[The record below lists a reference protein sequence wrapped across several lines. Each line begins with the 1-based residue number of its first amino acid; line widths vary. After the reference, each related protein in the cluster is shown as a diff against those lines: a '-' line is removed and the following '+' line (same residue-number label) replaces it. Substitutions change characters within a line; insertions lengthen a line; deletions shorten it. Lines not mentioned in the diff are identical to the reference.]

1 MFNRHALLKIL
12 PRRFRPLKAAVKMHF
27 FNAFGYK
34 LDLDNPKTFSEKINW
49 LKCYDRNP
57 LITQCSDKY
66 GVRDYVTDR
75 VGAHI
80 LNELLGVY
88 EDANDIDF
96 AALPNR
102 CVLKVTHGSGWNVLV
117 KDGDYFIRKKR
128 LDSVKHA
135 KSRLKRWLK
144 KKQHIRY
151 QEWGYKNVPPKVV
164 CEKYLE
170 NDRDNLTDYKIH
182 CFNGE
187 PHFIQTITD
196 RKAGGFETFYDTEWQ
211 AQPLRLTYPPIK
223 GEFPRPACLPEML
236 EVARALSAP
245 FPYVRVDLYEQND
258 RPIFGEMTF
267 YPASGYS
274 DFKPPEWDAKF
285 GELIVLPVG
294 RHEN

>member
-1 MFNRHALLKIL
+1 MFNRHALLKMI
-12 PRRFRPLKAAVKMHF
+12 PRCFRPLKAAVKMRF
-27 FNAFGYK
+27 FNAFGYE
-34 LDLDNPKTFSEKINW
+34 LDLDNPATFNEKLNW
-49 LKCYDRNP
+49 IKCYDRNP

-102 CVLKVTHGSGWNVLV
+102 CVLKVTHGSEWNVLV
-117 KDGDYFIRKKR
+117 KDGDYFICKKR
-128 LDSVKHA
+128 LDSVQCA
-135 KSRLKRWLK
+135 KSRLNRWLK
-144 KKQHIRY
+144 KKYHILS

-170 NDRDNLTDYKIH
+170 NDQDNLTDYKIH

-187 PHFIQTITD
+187 PHFIQTITN
-196 RKAGGFETFYDTEWQ
+196 RKAGGFETFYDTEWRP
-211 AQPLRLTYPPIK
+211 QPFRLTYPPID

-267 YPASGYS
+267 YSASGYS
-274 DFKPPEWDAKF
+274 YFEPPEWDAKL
-285 GELIVLPVG
+285 GELITLPG
-294 RHEN
+294 EHPQK

>member
-1 MFNRHALLKIL
+1 MFNRYALLKII

-27 FNAFGYK
+27 FNAFGYELNLANPATFNEK
-34 LDLDNPKTFSEKINW
+34 LNW

-66 GVRDYVTDR
+66 GVRDYITDR

-88 EDANDIDF
+88 EDANEIDF
-96 AALPNR
+96 DALPSR

-128 LDSVKHA
+128 LDSVKRA

-151 QEWGYKNVPPKVV
+151 QEWGYKNVPPKIV

-182 CFNGE
+182 CFNGA

-196 RKAGGFETFYDTEWQ
+196 RKAGGFETFYDTEWN
-211 AQPLRLTYPPIK
+211 AQSLRLTYPPIGK
-223 GEFPRPACLPEML
+223 EFPRPACLPEML
-236 EVARALSAP
+236 EVAKALSAP
-245 FPYVRVDLYEQND
+245 FPYVRVDLYEQNN

-274 DFKPPEWDAKF
+274 DFKPPEWDAKL
-285 GELIVLPVG
+285 GELIVLPG
-294 RHEN
+294 GWHEK